1 MPEVPALRCSSLSS
15 FMFGF
20 ILWLRVARCLICTA
34 VTEGSVHQADA
45 SNVDDAPH
53 VVGLEGGEGGG
64 GGEGGEGGGAGA
76 GGGGVEGDKS
86 CAADAADIQESSSP
100 GRPSHSGVSAE
111 VSTTFTSSDAQDDNA
126 SCKEQPQQ
134 QGRVEAAGSA
144 DGSMLM

>member
-15 FMFGF
+15 FFFGF
-20 ILWLRVARCLICTA
+20 ILWLRVPRCFICTA
-34 VTEGSVHQADA
+34 VTEGLVHQADA
-45 SNVDDAPH
+45 SNVDDAPQ

-64 GGEGGEGGGAGA
+64 AAAAGGGEGGAGA
-76 GGGGVEGDKS
+76 GRVEGDKS
-86 CAADAADIQESSSP
+86 CAADAADNQESSSP
-100 GRPSHSGVSAE
+100 GRPSHAGVSAE

-126 SCKEQPQQ
+126 SCKTQPQQ